1 MCALIDRVVVRFD
14 WFEGFANG
22 KNILFFVFQENN
34 RLKHLKKIFSKM
46 FGNIVPLT
54 TVGAGQVLPTN
65 TVGNNDLV
73 IIQDT
78 TTATTQA
85 ELINQLQNHITEN
98 QQILIITDDQG
109 QDQCKIVLRKMDYVL
124 TGISFRFRCYYR

>member
-1 MCALIDRVVVRFD
+1 
-14 WFEGFANG
+14 
-22 KNILFFVFQENN
+22 
-34 RLKHLKKIFSKM
+34 M

-54 TVGAGQVLPTN
+54 TVGGAQVLPNN
-65 TVGNNDLV
+65 TVSNNDLV

-78 TTATTQA
+78 TTASTQA

-109 QDQCKIVLRKMDYVL
+109 QDQCIFSIIIFLIL
-124 TGISFRFRCYYR
+124 LI